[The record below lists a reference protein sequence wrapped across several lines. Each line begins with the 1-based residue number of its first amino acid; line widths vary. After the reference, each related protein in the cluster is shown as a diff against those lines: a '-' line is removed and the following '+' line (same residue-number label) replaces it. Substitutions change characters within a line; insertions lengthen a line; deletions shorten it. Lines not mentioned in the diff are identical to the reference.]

1 MRLQYLTVLTSLVF
15 CPFLDA
21 QVSLD
26 MEPVDANGTI
36 TSVTLYRNRA
46 AITRTAI
53 LDLDAGG
60 YSVFFRD
67 LPNSAYLDSVQAH
80 VSDTARLLA
89 VDTSNKPIVKDNRD
103 VVAQLTKQ
111 IEQKEREMDG
121 LDAAKQAIELQ
132 IAMLQSLIE
141 QSDGKDAPPF
151 DLATFGSQLDFIG
164 DRMTTLSASRITN
177 ENQRKKVRDEIQTLM
192 KKRGNVGSEQ
202 RNQID
207 AIVDIGM
214 ARAGTVTVELTYLVL
229 NASWHPVYSIRASE
243 GGDAIV
249 IEYDAEIAQRTGEN
263 WTDVAMTLSTA
274 QPQRSATPPMPS
286 PWYVTVKLPP
296 VPAPS
301 AGAEL
306 RRTRSAGRNSFSDSR
321 GGELATLGMPF
332 FADAAVEEASAMAS
346 VVGDGPAVSFALPR
360 TVIVPSNAE
369 ESQTI
374 SLAAIDATADL
385 YHVAVP
391 MLTDSVY
398 IRSEV
403 TNASPY
409 ILLPGRASIFHGS
422 DYVGKTTLTTVTPNE
437 TFTIDLGIDPS
448 VTATRSLIE
457 KNTATTGLFAS
468 AKQTAYNYQ
477 IAISNGHDESINVRV
492 WDRIPISQD
501 ESIEILL
508 EKLSQPL
515 STDAN
520 FLKQERPRGLL
531 RWDLGIDANMT
542 GEQTYSLDWRV
553 EVARGKDVEM
563 TPLPE

>member
-1 MRLQYLTVLTSLVF
+1 MRLKHLTILTSLVF
-15 CPFLDA
+15 CPFLNA

-26 MEPVDANGTI
+26 MEPVDANGSI

-46 AITRTAI
+46 AITRTTT
-53 LDLDAGG
+53 LDVDAGG
-60 YSVFFRD
+60 YSIFFRD
-67 LPNSAYLDSVQAH
+67 IPNSAYLDSVQAH
-80 VSDTARLLA
+80 VSDNASLLS

-103 VVAQLTKQ
+103 VIAQLTKQ
-111 IEQKEREMDG
+111 IEQKEAEMDG
-121 LDAAKQAIELQ
+121 INAAKQAIELQ
-132 IAMLQSLIE
+132 IAMLQTLIE
-141 QSDGKDAPPF
+141 QSGGEDAPPF
-151 DLATFGSQLDFIG
+151 DMTTFGSQLEFIG
-164 DRMTTLSASRITN
+164 DQMTTLAASLIAN
-177 ENQRKKVRDEIQTLM
+177 ENQRKEIRDEIQTLM
-192 KKRGNVGSEQ
+192 RKRGNIGSEQ

-229 NASWHPVYSIRASE
+229 NASWQPVYSIRASE

-263 WTDVAMTLSTA
+263 WTDVAITLSTA

-286 PWYVTVKLPP
+286 PWYVDVKPP
-296 VPAPS
+296 LVTKNVSGPTSRRTTSS
-301 AGAEL
+301 AGD
-306 RRTRSAGRNSFSDSR
+306 GRQ
-321 GGELATLGMPF
+321 LGNAYLGLEMTMT
-332 FADAAVEEASAMAS
+332 DVAVEEASAMAS
-346 VVGDGPAVSFALPR
+346 VVGDGPAVSFVLPR
-360 TVIVPSNAE
+360 TVVVPSNAE

-403 TNASPY
+403 SNDSPY

-422 DYVGKTTLTTVTPNE
+422 DYVGKTSLSTVTPDE

-448 VTATRSLIE
+448 VSATRSLVE
-457 KNTATTGLFAS
+457 KNTASTGLFAS

-477 IAISNGHDESINVRV
+477 IAISNGHDKPIDLRV
-492 WDRIPISQD
+492 WDRIAISQD

-520 FLKQERPRGLL
+520 YLKQERPRGLL
-531 RWDLGIDANMT
+531 RWDLSIDANMT
-542 GEQTYSLDWRV
+542 GEQTYTLDWRV
-553 EVARGKDVEM
+553 EVARGKDIEM

>member
-1 MRLQYLTVLTSLVF
+1 MRLKHLAILTSLIF
-15 CPFLDA
+15 CPFLNA

-26 MEPVDANGTI
+26 MEPVDANGSI

-46 AITRTAI
+46 AITRTTT

-60 YSVFFRD
+60 YSIFFRD
-67 LPNSAYLDSVQAH
+67 IPNSAYLDSVQAH
-80 VSDTARLLA
+80 VSENAGLLS
-89 VDTSNKPIVKDNRD
+89 VDTSNKPTVKDNRD
-103 VVAQLTKQ
+103 VIAQLTKQ
-111 IEQKEREMDG
+111 IEQKEVEMDG
-121 LDAAKQAIELQ
+121 INAAKQAIELQ
-132 IAMLQSLIE
+132 ITMLQTLIE
-141 QSDGKDAPPF
+141 QLGGEDTPPF
-151 DLATFGSQLDFIG
+151 DLTTFGSQLDFIG
-164 DRMTTLSASRITN
+164 DKMTTLAASQIAN

-192 KKRGNVGSEQ
+192 RKRENIGSEQ

-207 AIVDIGM
+207 AIVDIGL

-229 NASWHPVYSIRASE
+229 NASWQPVYSIRASE

-274 QPQRSATPPMPS
+274 QPQRSAAPPMPS
-286 PWYVTVKLPP
+286 PWYVDVKSPP
-296 VPAPS
+296 ETKNYRAPS
-301 AGAEL
+301 S
-306 RRTRSAGRNSFSDSR
+306 RRTRSSAGDGLQADTAYF
-321 GGELATLGMPF
+321 GTEMATTEV
-332 FADAAVEEASAMAS
+332 AVEEASAMAS
-346 VVGDGPAVSFALPR
+346 VVGDGPAVSFVLPR
-360 TVIVPSNAE
+360 TVVVPSNAE

-403 TNASPY
+403 ANDSPY

-422 DYVGKTTLTTVTPNE
+422 DYVGKTSLSTVTPDE
-437 TFTIDLGIDPS
+437 TFTIDLGIDPTVS
-448 VTATRSLIE
+448 ATRSLVE
-457 KNTATTGLFAS
+457 KNTASTGLFAS

-477 IAISNGHDESINVRV
+477 IAISNGHDKPIELRV
-492 WDRIPISQD
+492 WDRIAISQD

-520 FLKQERPRGLL
+520 YLKQERPRGLL
-531 RWDLGIDANMT
+531 RWDLSINANMT
-542 GEQTYSLDWRV
+542 GEQTYVLEWRV

>member
-1 MRLQYLTVLTSLVF
+1 MRLHYLTVLTSLVF
-15 CPFLDA
+15 CPFLYA

-46 AITRTAI
+46 AITRTAT

-60 YSVFFRD
+60 YSIFFRD
-67 LPNSAYLDSVQAH
+67 IPNSAYLDSVQAH
-80 VSDTARLLA
+80 VSDNAGLLS

-103 VVAQLTKQ
+103 VVAQLTRQ
-111 IEQKEREMDG
+111 IEQKEAEMDRIN
-121 LDAAKQAIELQ
+121 AAKQAIELQ
-132 IAMLQSLIE
+132 IAMLQTLIT
-141 QSDGKDAPPF
+141 QSGGEETPPF
-151 DLATFGSQLDFIG
+151 DLATFGIQLDFIG
-164 DRMTTLSASRITN
+164 KQMTTLAASLITN
-177 ENQRKKVRDEIQTLM
+177 ENQRKEVRNEIQTLM
-192 KKRGNVGSEQ
+192 KKRENIGSEQ

-214 ARAGTVTVELTYLVL
+214 ARAGTVTIELTYLVL
-229 NASWHPVYSIRASE
+229 NASWQPVYSIRASE
-243 GGDAIV
+243 GGEAIV

-263 WTDVAMTLSTA
+263 WTDVALTLSTS
-274 QPQRSATPPMPS
+274 QPQRSATPPMPN
-286 PWYVTVKLPP
+286 PWYVNVQPP
-296 VPAPS
+296 LSENAAPQT
-301 AGAEL
+301 
-306 RRTRSAGRNSFSDSR
+306 RRGYMKENVR
-321 GGELATLGMPF
+321 GGTALGVM
-332 FADAAVEEASAMAS
+332 AEMDMAVEEASAMAS

-403 TNASPY
+403 TNDSPY

-422 DYVGKTTLTTVTPNE
+422 DYVGKTSLSTVTPGE

-448 VTATRSLIE
+448 VTATRSLVE
-457 KNTATTGLFAS
+457 KNTASTGLFAS

-477 IAISNGHDESINVRV
+477 IAISNGHDESIDVRL
-492 WDRIPISQD
+492 WDRIPVSRD

-515 STDAN
+515 STDSN
-520 FLKQERPRGLL
+520 YLKTVRPRGLL
-531 RWDLGIDANMT
+531 RWDLTIDANMT
-542 GEQTYSLDWRV
+542 GEQTYAIDWRV

>member
-1 MRLQYLTVLTSLVF
+1 MRLHYLTVLTSLVF
-15 CPFLDA
+15 CPFLYA

-46 AITRTAI
+46 AITRTAT

-60 YSVFFRD
+60 YSIFFRD
-67 LPNSAYLDSVQAH
+67 IPNSAYLDSVQAH
-80 VSDTARLLA
+80 VSDNAGLLS

-103 VVAQLTKQ
+103 VVAQLTRQ
-111 IEQKEREMDG
+111 IEQKEAEMDRIN
-121 LDAAKQAIELQ
+121 AAKQAIELQ
-132 IAMLQSLIE
+132 IAMLQTLIT
-141 QSDGKDAPPF
+141 QSGGEENPPF
-151 DLATFGSQLDFIG
+151 DLATFGSQLEFIG
-164 DRMTTLSASRITN
+164 EQMTTLAASLITN
-177 ENQRKKVRDEIQTLM
+177 ENQRKEVRNEIQTLM
-192 KKRGNVGSEQ
+192 KKRGNIGSEQ

-214 ARAGTVTVELTYLVL
+214 ARAGTVTIELTYLVL
-229 NASWHPVYSIRASE
+229 NASWQPVYSIRASE
-243 GGDAIV
+243 GGEAIV

-263 WTDVAMTLSTA
+263 WTDVALTLSTA
-274 QPQRSATPPMPS
+274 QPQRSATPPMPN
-286 PWYVTVKLPP
+286 PWYVTVRPP
-296 VPAPS
+296 VDKAAPS
-301 AGAEL
+301 AS
-306 RRTRSAGRNSFSDSR
+306 RSRNSAEKDLPSNR
-321 GGELATLGMPF
+321 AYLGVGLIM
-332 FADAAVEEASAMAS
+332 ADAVVQEASAMAS

-403 TNASPY
+403 TNDSPY

-422 DYVGKTTLTTVTPNE
+422 DYVGKTSLSTVTPGE

-448 VTATRSLIE
+448 VTATRSLVE
-457 KNTATTGLFAS
+457 KNTASTGLFAS

-477 IAISNGHDESINVRV
+477 IAISNGHDESIDVRL
-492 WDRIPISQD
+492 WDRIPVSRD

-515 STDAN
+515 STDSN
-520 FLKQERPRGLL
+520 YLKTVRPRGLL
-531 RWDLGIDANMT
+531 RWDLTIDANMT
-542 GEQTYSLDWRV
+542 GEQTYAIDWRV

>member
-1 MRLQYLTVLTSLVF
+1 MRLQFLTVLTSFVF
-15 CPFLDA
+15 CPFLNA

-36 TSVTLYRNRA
+36 TSVTLYQNRA
-46 AITRTAI
+46 AITRTTTI
-53 LDLDAGG
+53 DLDAGG
-60 YSVFFRD
+60 YSIFFRD

-80 VSDTARLLA
+80 VSDNAGLLS
-89 VDTSNKPIVKDNRD
+89 VDTSNKPIAKDNRD
-103 VVAQLTKQ
+103 VIAELTKQ
-111 IEQKEREMDG
+111 IEQKEAEMDG
-121 LDAAKQAIELQ
+121 VNAAKQAIELQ
-132 IAMLQSLIE
+132 IAMLQTLIS
-141 QSDGKDAPPF
+141 QSGGEDALPF
-151 DLATFGSQLDFIG
+151 DVTTFGSQLNFIG
-164 DRMTTLSASRITN
+164 DQMTTLAAALIAN
-177 ENQRKKVRDEIQTLM
+177 ENHREEVRDEIETLM
-192 KKRGNVGSEQ
+192 RKRGNIGSEQ

-214 ARAGTVTVELTYLVL
+214 ARAGTVTVELTYLVS
-229 NASWHPVYSIRASE
+229 NASWQPVYSIRATD
-243 GGDAIV
+243 GGDEIV

-263 WTDVAMTLSTA
+263 WTDVALTLSTS
-274 QPQRSATPPMPS
+274 QPQRSATPPMPN
-286 PWYVTVKLPP
+286 PWYVNVQPP
-296 VPAPS
+296 LSENAAPQT
-301 AGAEL
+301 
-306 RRTRSAGRNSFSDSR
+306 RRGYMKENVR
-321 GGELATLGMPF
+321 GGTALGVM
-332 FADAAVEEASAMAS
+332 AEMDMAVEEASAMAS
-346 VVGDGPAVSFALPR
+346 VVGDGPAVSFVLPR

-403 TNASPY
+403 TNDSPY

-422 DYVGKTTLTTVTPNE
+422 DYVGKTTLATVTPDE

-448 VTATRSLIE
+448 VSATRSLVE

-468 AKQTAYNYQ
+468 AKQTAYNFQ
-477 IAISNGHDESINVRV
+477 IAISNGHDESIDIRV
-492 WDRIPISQD
+492 WDRIPVSQD

-515 STDAN
+515 STDPN
-520 FLKQERPRGLL
+520 YLKTERPHGLL
-531 RWDLGIDANMT
+531 RWDLAIDANMT
-542 GEQTYSLDWRV
+542 GEQTYAFDWRV

-563 TPLPE
+563 TRLPE

>member
-1 MRLQYLTVLTSLVF
+1 MRLHNLTVLTSLVF
-15 CPFLDA
+15 CPFLYA

-46 AITRTAI
+46 AITRTAT

-60 YSVFFRD
+60 YSIFFRD
-67 LPNSAYLDSVQAH
+67 IPNSAYLDSVQAH
-80 VSDTARLLA
+80 VSDNAGLLS

-103 VVAQLTKQ
+103 VVAQLTRQ
-111 IEQKEREMDG
+111 IEQKEAEMDRIN
-121 LDAAKQAIELQ
+121 AAKQAIELQ
-132 IAMLQSLIE
+132 IAMLQTLIT
-141 QSDGKDAPPF
+141 QSGGEETPPF
-151 DLATFGSQLDFIG
+151 DLATFGIQLDFIG
-164 DRMTTLSASRITN
+164 EQMTTLAASLITN
-177 ENQRKKVRDEIQTLM
+177 ENQRKEVRNEIQTLM
-192 KKRGNVGSEQ
+192 KKRENIGSEQ

-214 ARAGTVTVELTYLVL
+214 ARAGTVTIELTYLVL
-229 NASWHPVYSIRASE
+229 NASWQPVYSIRASE
-243 GGDAIV
+243 GGEAIV

-263 WTDVAMTLSTA
+263 WTDVALTLSTS
-274 QPQRSATPPMPS
+274 QPQRSATPPMPN
-286 PWYVTVKLPP
+286 PWYVNVQPP
-296 VPAPS
+296 LSENAAPQ
-301 AGAEL
+301 A
-306 RRTRSAGRNSFSDSR
+306 RRGYMKENVR
-321 GGELATLGMPF
+321 GGTALGVM
-332 FADAAVEEASAMAS
+332 AEMDMAVEEASAMAS

-403 TNASPY
+403 TNDSPY

-422 DYVGKTTLTTVTPNE
+422 DYVGKTSLSTVTPGE

-448 VTATRSLIE
+448 VTATRSLVE
-457 KNTATTGLFAS
+457 KNTASTGLFAS

-477 IAISNGHDESINVRV
+477 IAISNGHDESIDVRL
-492 WDRIPISQD
+492 WDRIPVSRD

-515 STDAN
+515 STDSN
-520 FLKQERPRGLL
+520 YLKTVRPRGLL
-531 RWDLGIDANMT
+531 RWDLTIDANMT
-542 GEQTYSLDWRV
+542 GEQTYAIDWRV

>member
-1 MRLQYLTVLTSLVF
+1 MRLQYLAVLTSLVF

-46 AITRTAI
+46 AITRTTT

-60 YSVFFRD
+60 YSIFFRD

-80 VSDTARLLA
+80 VSDNAGLLS

-103 VVAQLTKQ
+103 VILQLNKQ
-111 IEQKEREMDG
+111 IEQKEAKMDG
-121 LDAAKQAIELQ
+121 INAAKQAIELQ
-132 IAMLQSLIE
+132 IAMLQTLIS
-141 QSDGKDAPPF
+141 QSGGEEASPF
-151 DLATFGSQLDFIG
+151 DLTTFGNQLDFIG
-164 DRMTTLSASRITN
+164 EQMTTLAASLIAN
-177 ENQRKKVRDEIQTLM
+177 ENHRKEVRDEIQTLM
-192 KKRGNVGSEQ
+192 RKRGNIGSEQ

-207 AIVDIGM
+207 AIVDIGV

-229 NASWHPVYSIRASE
+229 NASWQPVYSIRASE

-263 WTDVAMTLSTA
+263 WTDVALTLSTA
-274 QPQRSATPPMPS
+274 QPQRSATPPMPN
-286 PWYVTVKLPP
+286 PWYVDVKSPP
-296 VPAPS
+296 GMKNYGAPS
-301 AGAEL
+301 AA
-306 RRTRSAGRNSFSDSR
+306 RTRSSAGGAS
-321 GGELATLGMPF
+321 GEYLGVELQIM
-332 FADAAVEEASAMAS
+332 ADAAVEEASAMAS
-346 VVGDGPAVSFALPR
+346 VVGDGPAVSFVLPR

-398 IRSEV
+398 IRSEM
-403 TNASPY
+403 TNDSPY

-422 DYVGKTTLTTVTPNE
+422 DYVGKTTLATVTPDE

-448 VTATRSLIE
+448 VTATRSLVE
-457 KNTATTGLFAS
+457 KNTAITGLFAS

-477 IAISNGHDESINVRV
+477 ITISNGHDESIDIRV

-515 STDAN
+515 STDPN
-520 FLKQERPRGLL
+520 YLKTEHPHGLL
-531 RWDLGIDANMT
+531 RWDLAIDANMT
-542 GEQTYSLDWRV
+542 GEQTYALDWRV

>member
-1 MRLQYLTVLTSLVF
+1 MRLHLLTVLTSLVF
-15 CPFLDA
+15 CPFLNA

-26 MEPVDANGTI
+26 MEPVDANGAI

-46 AITRTAI
+46 AITRTTT

-60 YSVFFRD
+60 YSIFFRD

-80 VSDTARLLA
+80 VSDNAGLLS

-111 IEQKEREMDG
+111 IEQKETEMDG
-121 LDAAKQAIELQ
+121 LNAAKQAIELQ
-132 IAMLQSLIE
+132 IAMLQTLIK
-141 QSDGKDAPPF
+141 QSGGEEAPPI
-151 DLATFGSQLDFIG
+151 DLATFRSQLDFIG
-164 DRMTTLSASRITN
+164 DQMTTLAASLITN
-177 ENQRKKVRDEIQTLM
+177 ENQRKEVQDEIQTL
-192 KKRGNVGSEQ
+192 KRKRGNLGPEQ

-263 WTDVAMTLSTA
+263 WTNVAMTLSTA
-274 QPQRSATPPMPS
+274 QPQRSATPPMPT
-286 PWYVTVKLPP
+286 PWYVNVQPP
-296 VPAPS
+296 VSPNHAPQ
-301 AGAEL
+301 ARRGYKTEEGRLGRTEL
-306 RRTRSAGRNSFSDSR
+306 GVMAVMD
-321 GGELATLGMPF
+321 M
-332 FADAAVEEASAMAS
+332 AVEEASAAAS
-346 VVGDGPAVSFALPR
+346 VVGDGPAVSFVLPR

-369 ESQTI
+369 DSQTI
-374 SLAAIDATADL
+374 SLAAIDAEANL

-391 MLTDSVY
+391 MLNDSVY

-422 DYVGKTTLTTVTPNE
+422 DYVGKTTLATVTPNE
-437 TFTIDLGIDPS
+437 TFTIDLGVDAS

-477 IAISNGHDESINVRV
+477 IAISNGHDESIDVRV
-492 WDRIPISQD
+492 WDRIPISRD
-501 ESIEILL
+501 ETIEILL
-508 EKLSQPL
+508 KELSHPL
-515 STDAN
+515 STDPN
-520 FLKQERPRGLL
+520 YLKTDRPRGLL

-542 GEQTYSLDWRV
+542 GKQTYALDWRV